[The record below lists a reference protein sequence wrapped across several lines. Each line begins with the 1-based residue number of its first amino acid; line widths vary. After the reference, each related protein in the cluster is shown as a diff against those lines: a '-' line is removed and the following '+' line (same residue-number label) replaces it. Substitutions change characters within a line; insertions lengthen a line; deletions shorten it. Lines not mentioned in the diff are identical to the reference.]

1 LSFRHSE
8 ILSSTCSNFL
18 VERHGKMTQQIY
30 WMCHMVMIW
39 YSDEGCCWW
48 IFRFFMK
55 VDEGDVEDDEEEK
68 GRRGIKKKIVV
79 DGPP

>member
-1 LSFRHSE
+1 
-8 ILSSTCSNFL
+8 
-18 VERHGKMTQQIY
+18 
-30 WMCHMVMIW
+30 
-39 YSDEGCCWW
+39 
-48 IFRFFMK
+48 MK